1 MFSSLIKNLSIL
13 KKFLFINLLIF
24 IFIGTFTIIYLNYV
38 QPNLIKKKTSLQIEV
53 INNTISNLNRLDI
66 AFKKDEVKKFL
77 LSTRFLFQ
85 NLDRVIFFNE
95 SFEILADTDTLDLD
109 PRSFSS
115 RIEIVEF
122 DLQNNEDKEKSSDE
136 LIDSKKKSQFKDTL
150 QEYSISDDYGK
161 PVTFTIETYN
171 KFKLS
176 TIKNVLLNDQ
186 NVGYILISQN
196 ANDVKTAINER
207 KTFVIRTAILIAIVI
222 FIFSLVLNRYFL
234 KPIKNLVNYTENIKD
249 KSKKKIDIKTAIN
262 ERKTFVIRTAI
273 LIAVVIFI
281 FSLVLN
287 RYFLK
292 PIKNL
297 VNYTE
302 NIKEKSKKKIDIKSL
317 IERNDELG
325 TLSLSLD
332 EMTNELQKRVNTAE
346 NFSTDLVH
354 EIRNPLASLKSAS
367 EILEVTNDNIEKE
380 KLTKILTHDV
390 ERIERLITDYSQ
402 MLKDEVAITKESM
415 KILDLKKIA
424 DSVVDDFN
432 AIYNTKRGINIDLQF
447 KNSGEKFNI
456 KGIENRIEQVLANL
470 LENSISFSK
479 DNQKIIVKL
488 SQKKDGKIS
497 LSVIDEGIGFK
508 EKNTDKIF
516 RRFYSNRPDKFGEHS
531 GLGLNI
537 VKNLVDLHGGQVIAS
552 NNVSKK
558 GAKVEIIFPKFN

>member
-24 IFIGTFTIIYLNYV
+24 IFIGTLTIIYLNYV

-53 INNTISNLNRLDI
+53 INNTINNLNRLKVE
-66 AFKKDEVKKFL
+66 FEKSEVKKFL

-136 LIDSKKKSQFKDTL
+136 LIDSKKKNQFKDTL

-196 ANDVKTAINER
+196 ANDV
-207 KTFVIRTAILIAIVI
+207 
-222 FIFSLVLNRYFL
+222 
-234 KPIKNLVNYTENIKD
+234 
-249 KSKKKIDIKTAIN
+249 KTAIN

-516 RRFYSNRPDKFGEHS
+516 KRFYSNRPDKFGEHS

-558 GAKVEIIFPKFN
+558 GAKVEIIFPKLN